1 MSLLWDLNRF
11 HTFLWC
17 SIAAMNKHM
26 ATGSVL
32 NNYFFCFRRN
42 KIRSNFKD
50 WKKKYSL
57 VFSFYRKFKFCF
69 FINKVSNIIWFLWCY
84 IKVRSFA
91 EAQRCFMFSWTCPLV
106 LIFSWLRKCGLDFL
120 LFSCYSRIHFVEDFF
135 NIF

>member
-91 EAQRCFMFSWTCPLV
+91 EAQRCFICLVERVLWSWFSHDWESVV
-106 LIFSWLRKCGLDFL
+106 LISYYFL
-120 LFSCYSRIHFVEDFF
+120 AILEFIL
-135 NIF
+135 